1 MSQNLDP
8 EVTGKNV
15 VNGLYHATLT
25 TGLTVGYAKLGKM
38 ILGGYYLPRFEFALK
53 DFIIAN
59 IDIGFAL
66 MTKEFLIKHGIL
78 PANIISI

>member
-1 MSQNLDP
+1 MSQNFNP
-8 EVTGKNV
+8 ATEGKNIG
-15 VNGLYHATLT
+15 NAIYHASIT